1 MQITRPNDGAIAR
14 QRPTSL
20 IPFDGFVRLAQILAP
35 NGPLPISKSS
45 WWSKVRSGE
54 FPQPIKL
61 GPRTTAWRVQDIA
74 DLISRFEQEAG
85 YDA

>member
-1 MQITRPNDGAIAR
+1 MDTSEF
-14 QRPTSL
+14 QRL
-20 IPFDGFVRLAQILAP
+20 IRLSNIIAP
-35 NGPLPISKSS
+35 NGPLPISRST

-61 GPRTTAWRVQDIA
+61 GPRTTAWRAQDIA
-74 DLISRFEQEAG
+74 DLITRFEQEAG

>member
-1 MQITRPNDGAIAR
+1 MSIT
-14 QRPTSL
+14 QTHL
-20 IPFDGFVRLAQILAP
+20 IRLSNIIAP
-35 NGPLPISKSS
+35 NGPLPISRST

-61 GPRTTAWRVQDIA
+61 GPRTTAWRAQDIA

>member
-1 MQITRPNDGAIAR
+1 MTSAKEVSIHPRLIRLSNIIA
-14 QRPTSL
+14 P
-20 IPFDGFVRLAQILAP
+20 D
-35 NGPLPISKSS
+35 GPLPISRST

-61 GPRTTAWRVQDIA
+61 GPRTTAWRAQDIA
-74 DLISRFEQEAG
+74 DLITRFEQEAG

>member
-1 MQITRPNDGAIAR
+1 MSIT
-14 QRPTSL
+14 QTHL
-20 IPFDGFVRLAQILAP
+20 IRLSNIIAP
-35 NGPLPISKSS
+35 NGPLPISRST

-54 FPQPIKL
+54 FPHPIKL
-61 GPRTTAWRVQDIA
+61 GPRTTAWRAQDIA